1 MAQITQVRVRVL
13 NNDGGSRKKAVASIT
28 LDNEFAI
35 HDIAVIEGQS
45 GLFISMPS
53 RRTPNGEFKDIAHPI
68 NADFRNK
75 IQKAVLDE
83 YYNAS
88 QED

>member
-1 MAQITQVRVRVL
+1 MAQITQVRVIIL
-13 NNDGGSRKKAVASIT
+13 NNEAGNRKKAIASIT
-28 LDNEFAI
+28 LDNEFAV

-68 NADFRNK
+68 NAEFRNK

-83 YYNAS
+83 YYN
-88 QED
+88 QEQ